1 MAVNITVEVNNLIA
15 ICKEKGTDTIL
26 FGFEHNGINGSVV
39 FFLNS
44 ITFMIGIK
52 DYNVGWLA
60 SVTNNYLSESLPK
73 DVFREIKNML
83 DVVEYVKTDKGG
95 YHRHST
101 AGLFQTISAR
111 MRNVQLDE
119 VIIPAEQ
126 ELIDSIRRTRTTDR
140 DYDKDGERPFFKT
153 WSRNTNRGR
162 VEARNLEK
170 TKRVFGK
177 DIENH
182 CRKNNISSV
191 WSSTPTD
198 KSLLFRKRAEEII
211 KEI

>member
-1 MAVNITVEVNNLIA
+1 MSINIAAEINNLCA
-15 ICKEKGTDTIL
+15 LCNYKNADTIL
-26 FGFEHNGINGSVV
+26 FGFEHNGIKGSVV

-60 SVTNNYLSESLPK
+60 SVTNNYLSESLPT

-95 YHRHST
+95 YFKHST
-101 AGLFQTISAR
+101 AGLFQTISTR
-111 MRNVQLDE
+111 MRNVQLE
-119 VIIPAEQ
+119 EIIIPTEQ
-126 ELIDSIRRTRTTDR
+126 VLIDSIKRTRTTDR
-140 DYDKDGERPFFKT
+140 NYDKDGERPFFKT

-162 VEARNLEK
+162 VEVHNLEK
-170 TKRVFGK
+170 TKRAFGK
-177 DIENH
+177 AIESH

-198 KSLLFRKRAEEII
+198 KSLLFRKRAEEIF

>member
-1 MAVNITVEVNNLIA
+1 MTINITAEIKNLIA
-15 ICKEKGTDTIL
+15 ICEEKSTDSIL
-26 FGFEHNGINGSVV
+26 FNFEHNGIKGSVV

-60 SVTNNYLSESLPK
+60 SVTNNYLSESLPL

-101 AGLFQTISAR
+101 SGLFQTISAR
-111 MRNVQLDE
+111 MRSVQLDE

-126 ELIDSIRRTRTTDR
+126 ELIESIRRTRTKDR
-140 DYDKDGERPFFKT
+140 NYDMDGERPFFKT
-153 WSRNTNRGR
+153 WSRNTYRGR
-162 VEARNLEK
+162 VEAHNLEK
-170 TKRVFGK
+170 TKRVFGR

-191 WSSTPTD
+191 WSSTPTN
-198 KSLLFRKRAEEII
+198 KSLLFRTRTEEII
-211 KEI
+211 REI

>member
-1 MAVNITVEVNNLIA
+1 MTINITVEINNLA
-15 ICKEKGTDTIL
+15 KICKAKNTDTIL
-26 FGFEHNGINGSVV
+26 FSFEHNGIKGSVV
-39 FFLNS
+39 FFLNGLTS
-44 ITFMIGIK
+44 MIGIK

-60 SVTNNYLSESLPK
+60 SATNNFLSESLPA
-73 DVFREIKNML
+73 DVFRGIKNML

-95 YHRHST
+95 YDKHST

-119 VIIPAEQ
+119 VIIPTEQ
-126 ELIDSIRRTRTTDR
+126 ELIESIRRTRTTDR
-140 DYDKDGERPFFKT
+140 NYDKDGERPFFKT

-162 VEARNLEK
+162 VEAHNLEK

-191 WSSTPTD
+191 WSSAPTD
-198 KSLLFRKRAEEII
+198 KSLLFRKRTEEII